1 MATASSLSMEPVNLR
16 VDRCRRKGSQRS
28 RLWKNTGFYQKMGYA
43 QYHGASFLFNSHQ
56 TVDSGGK
63 PPISDL
69 THIVLFYDVAAAWH
83 IVSEVADSPGN
94 GLGRV
99 PCGVTGMYINGIYEE
114 SHTYPHILEIYR
126 NGILKFLGIEIDTD
140 ATHFSPCECL

>member
-1 MATASSLSMEPVNLR
+1 MGAKGPNGHAYGKTPGSI
-16 VDRCRRKGSQRS
+16 RKWGTPSTSHGS
-28 RLWKNTGFYQKMGYA
+28 
-43 QYHGASFLFNSHQ
+43 SFLFNSHQ

-83 IVSEVADSPGN
+83 IVSEVPDSPGN

-126 NGILKFLGIEIDTD
+126 NGILKFLGIQIDND

>member
-1 MATASSLSMEPVNLR
+1 MGAKGPNGHAYGKTPGSI
-16 VDRCRRKGSQRS
+16 RKWGTPS
-28 RLWKNTGFYQKMGYA
+28 T
-43 QYHGASFLFNSHQ
+43 SH
-56 TVDSGGK
+56 
-63 PPISDL
+63 
-69 THIVLFYDVAAAWH
+69 VAAAWH
-83 IVSEVADSPGN
+83 IVSEVPDSPGN

-126 NGILKFLGIEIDTD
+126 NGILKFLGIQIDND